1 MKILIDVDQ
10 RHEYCASLAIISRLN
25 LPETE
30 LVLLHTEQRVL
41 VPDTQPYL
49 SEFSSSATPDFL
61 NHEGVGLLLEASG
74 NACSYGLRGETLL
87 EEGNSADQLIRL
99 ASELDIDIVATGT
112 HGINVEALF
121 TQSPTSFM
129 VSPDKTITPG
139 PLRCL
144 FATDHSAYS
153 SLVFEKFIGWNPRG
167 IEEVTVFTA
176 MAPTD
181 RLLAA
186 SLHRHGFE
194 EESQAARSAYRQSL
208 ELVQRLSDRG
218 FEASARI
225 WTGHVP
231 HAIDVAMKESQ
242 ADLLVIGAQG
252 HGFIDRLFAGSVA
265 GAVLS
270 HASYP
275 VLVIRP

>member
-1 MKILIDVDQ
+1 MKILVDVDRSQ
-10 RHEYCASLAIISRLN
+10 EYRGALAIISRLHFPN
-25 LPETE
+25 AE

-61 NHEGVGLLLEASG
+61 NHEGVGLLLEASS
-74 NACSYGLRGETLL
+74 NAGGYGLRGETLL
-87 EEGNSADQLIRL
+87 EEGNASEQLIRL
-99 ASELDIDIVATGT
+99 AAELDVDLVATGSRGVAT
-112 HGINVEALF
+112 ETLF
-121 TQSPTSFM
+121 NQSPTSF
-129 VSPDKTITPG
+129 VVAKGDVEPSG
-139 PLRCL
+139 PLRFL

-153 SLVFEKFIGWNPRG
+153 NLVFEKFLAWNPQG
-167 IEEVTVFTA
+167 ASEVTIFTA

-181 RLLAA
+181 RLMAA
-186 SLHRHGFE
+186 SFHRHGFE
-194 EESQAARSAYRQSL
+194 EESQAARTAYRQSA
-208 ELVQRLSDRG
+208 ELVQRLTERG
-218 FEASARI
+218 FNANARI

-231 HAIDVAMKESQ
+231 HAIDVAVKESQ
-242 ADLLVIGAQG
+242 SDLLVIGAQG

-265 GAVLS
+265 SAVLA